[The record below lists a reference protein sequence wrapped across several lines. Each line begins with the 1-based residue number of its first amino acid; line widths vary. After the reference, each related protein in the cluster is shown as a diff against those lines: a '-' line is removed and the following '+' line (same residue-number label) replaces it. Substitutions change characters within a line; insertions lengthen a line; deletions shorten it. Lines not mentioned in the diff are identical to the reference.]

1 MLGPSA
7 RIAVVGVASVVAAIA
22 VANGKA
28 DGLPVLG
35 IDVGPE
41 GVATPTGPA
50 RYVTLPGK
58 GHTVVARVRRNG
70 GQILLSRVLPGNF
83 TIPAVAYDGSASGLS
98 ADGGVL
104 VLIEP
109 RAQFPRARTTLAI
122 LDAPRLGVRT
132 ILRLRGDFS
141 FDAISPKG
149 GLLYL
154 IQYVSPQDPTRYVVR
169 AYDARRGRLLAE
181 PVVDPHERG
190 EKMRGNPLSRA
201 ASPDGRWAYTLYDG
215 AGETPFVHA
224 LDTSGRTARCIDL
237 DALAGNA
244 YLSRLR
250 LRVSDN
256 GSALT
261 IRDGDET
268 ELVVDTKTFR
278 VQAPAKASA
287 QPPAR
292 DDSGNGWPLAGWAV
306 LGTFAATGSLL
317 LARRRRRRL
326 AFGR

>member
-1 MLGPSA
+1 MLAPSV
-7 RIAVVGVASVVAAIA
+7 RLAVVGLASAAAAIA

-35 IDVGPE
+35 IDVGPV
-41 GVATPTGPA
+41 GVASPVGPA
-50 RYVTLPGK
+50 RYVTIPAK
-58 GHTVVARVRRNG
+58 GHTVVARVRRGG
-70 GQILLSRVLPGNF
+70 GQILRSSLLPGNF

-98 ADGGVL
+98 ADGRVL
-104 VLIEP
+104 VLIKP
-109 RAQFPRARTTLAI
+109 RAQFPRRRTTLAI
-122 LDAPRLGVRT
+122 LEARGLRVER
-132 ILRLRGDFS
+132 ILRLRGDYS

-154 IQYVSPQDPTRYVVR
+154 IQYVSPRDPTRYDVR
-169 AYDARRGRLLAE
+169 AYDVRHGRLLAE
-181 PVVDPHERG
+181 PVIDPHERG

-224 LDTSGRTARCIDL
+224 LDTSEGTARCIDL

-244 YLSRLR
+244 YLARLR
-250 LRVSDN
+250 LHLN
-256 GSALT
+256 GNALT

-268 ELVVDTKTFR
+268 ELIVDTTTLR
-278 VQAPAKASA
+278 VRPPAKASA
-287 QPPAR
+287 E
-292 DDSGNGWPLAGWAV
+292 PLARHGSGDRWRLAGLAV
-306 LGTFAATGSLL
+306 LGTLAASGSLL
-317 LARRRRRRL
+317 LARRRRRRP